1 MTSKHNFKGK
11 LVVMIAVLALSGCS
25 SSKGIRSKNI
35 KRPSVTSETVQPQA
49 KPSLLSQEID
59 NLLDLPTLPRNNY
72 LLDQN
77 KTLEIA
83 ISEYGYTRF
92 FFEGERVT
100 DVFVYPQ
107 ENLEVRIHKQGYL
120 IVVPK
125 QQQDSEEEEEN
136 SSTEIIYLT
145 VTGENGTTQDFSLRF
160 TGKSP
165 EPVKFVKSSLGNN
178 KINIGR

>member
-25 SSKGIRSKNI
+25 SSKKIRSKNI
-35 KRPSVTSETVQPQA
+35 KRPSVTSEIVQPQA

-120 IVVPK
+120 NVVPK
-125 QQQDSEEEEEN
+125 QQQESEEEEEN

>member
-1 MTSKHNFKGK
+1 MMTNKRDFKGV
-11 LVVMIAVLALSGCS
+11 LMGIIAVLTLSGCS
-25 SSKGIRSKNI
+25 SNKALRPRYIKGSSI
-35 KRPSVTSETVQPQA
+35 TSETVQPEE
-49 KPSLLSQEID
+49 KSVLLSQEID
-59 NLLDLPTLPRNNY
+59 DLLDLAILPKNNY

-83 ISEYGYTRF
+83 VSEYGYTRF
-92 FFEGERVT
+92 FFQDERIT

-125 QQQDSEEEEEN
+125 PIQESEEDN
-136 SSTEIIYLT
+136 SSTETIYLT

-165 EPVKFVKSSLGNN
+165 EPVKFVKSNLGKNN
-178 KINIGR
+178 VNIGN